1 MNFSRDVLKKALR
14 NPFHTSYIFVRRNLA
29 LGFKNRDKHYRQA
42 YSWNFGKLP
51 STPLKEI
58 LSHFEKETREV
69 RILNPDSND
78 HSLTG
83 SEAVVL
89 STLISSLGPTKILE
103 IGTGT
108 GYTSQ
113 LMSMNASSECM
124 ITTVDL
130 PEIAKTQDLGIRIKE
145 IYWNKSEISNSESSS
160 RLEGLDNV
168 HRIFVDSLNI
178 NQAVSGPFDFIFID
192 GCHDY
197 KYVMNDSLRAYEFI
211 DKKGYLL
218 WHDYRMLPEVSKFLD
233 KLSALHK
240 IFAIEGTRF
249 VIGMVE
255 KPYDKFLSE
264 A

>member
-1 MNFSRDVLKKALR
+1 MNYSKEVLKKAIR
-14 NPFHTSYIFVRRNLA
+14 NPFHTSFIFARRNLS
-29 LGFKNRDKHYRQA
+29 LGFKNRDRHYTQT

-58 LSHFEKETREV
+58 LLHFETEICEAKV
-69 RILNPDSND
+69 LNPDSND

-89 STLISSLGPTKILE
+89 STLISSLRPTNILE

-108 GYTSQ
+108 GFTSL
-113 LMSMNASSECM
+113 LMSLNAPKECM

-130 PEIAKTQDLGIRIKE
+130 PEVAETKDLGIKIKE
-145 IYWNKSEISNSESSS
+145 IYWNKSDVSNLESSA
-160 RLEGLDNV
+160 RLNGLENV
-168 HRIFVDSLNI
+168 QRIFVDSMNLN
-178 NQAVSGPFDFIFID
+178 QVLSGPFDFIFID

-197 KYVMNDSLRAYEFI
+197 KYVMNDSIRGFEFI
-211 DKKGYLL
+211 DKKGFLL

-233 KLSALHK
+233 ELSAVHK

-249 VIGMVE
+249 VIGLVD
-255 KPYDKFLSE
+255 KNYDKFLSE
-264 A
+264 V